1 MSQVNSS
8 MNFLPE
14 DYVEKRQAARAAVVF
29 IGLLLI
35 VVGGIV
41 GAYMYTQWQMKNV
54 FQEHDQVNARFE
66 EASKKIEE
74 AKELEKQKARMVAKA
89 EITTTLMERVRR
101 SVLLGEL
108 TKLRPAKV
116 NFMTLELKSKELPTP
131 PQPNSDIEK
140 AKRQAEGLPPEAVKP
155 PQVEVSLDL
164 YATAPTD
171 SEVAAYMTALKKSNL
186 LVDVNL
192 LYSEEYKRAGD
203 DKADPV
209 RKFHVEMKLDPAADL
224 RGTGTMA
231 SAVPEK

>member
-1 MSQVNSS
+1 

-14 DYVEKRQAARAAVVF
+14 DYVERRQAARSAVVF
-29 IGLLLI
+29 IGLLLV
-35 VVGGIV
+35 VVGGVV
-41 GAYMYTQWQMKNV
+41 GAYMYTQWQMKAV
-54 FQEHDQVNARFE
+54 FQEHDRVNAQFE

-116 NFMTLELKSKELPTP
+116 NFLELQLTSKEIAPAAGSA
-131 PQPNSDIEK
+131 NSDVER
-140 AKRQAEGLPPEAVKP
+140 ARRQQQGLPPDVVQP
-155 PQVEVSLDL
+155 PQFEVSLDL

-171 SEVAAYMTALKKSNL
+171 SEVAAYMAALKKSSL

-192 LYSEEYKRAGD
+192 LFSEEYRRSTD
-203 DKADPV
+203 DKSDPV
-209 RKFHVEMKLDPAADL
+209 RKFHVEMKVNPDADL
-224 RGTGTMA
+224 RAPASMA
-231 SAVPEK
+231 NAAAGK